1 MTDILIYLNR
11 ASASDR
17 SVEKETVCSAYT
29 PHYRFVFN
37 RLFMN
42 RKTIIV
48 PFPLGEGIGRKYLFL
63 LLFSIFSIS
72 LSAQTYQELSEK
84 AVECVGKDSLA
95 QAEDL
100 LKQALRLEPKNPHNA
115 LLFSNLGLV
124 QRKLGRYNDA
134 VESYTYAL
142 NIAPLAV
149 PILLN
154 RAAIYLEQGM
164 QDKAYVDYCQVMDV
178 DKKNTE
184 ALLMRAYIYMLRR
197 DYKGARLDYQRL
209 LEIDP
214 KNYNGRLGLATLEQ
228 KEGKFRESL
237 DLLNQLLVEFPEDA
251 VLYVARADVER
262 DMKHEDLALVDLDEA
277 IRLAP
282 NSVDAYLLRGD
293 IYLDQKKK
301 SQAKADFEKAIS
313 LGVPPADVHE
323 QMQQCK

>member
-1 MTDILIYLNR
+1 MKRILCYLILLCACHQLQAQTYDELITRALDAARKDSLKQSESLFKQALKMDPANMRNALLFTNLGTVQRRMGKIDDAIDSYSLSLNITPYSVVTLLNR
-11 ASASDR
+11 AS
-17 SVEKETVCSAYT
+17 
-29 PHYRFVFN
+29 
-37 RLFMN
+37 L
-42 RKTIIV
+42 
-48 PFPLGEGIGRKYLFL
+48 
-63 LLFSIFSIS
+63 
-72 LSAQTYQELSEK
+72 
-84 AVECVGKDSLA
+84 
-95 QAEDL
+95 
-100 LKQALRLEPKNPHNA
+100 
-115 LLFSNLGLV
+115 
-124 QRKLGRYNDA
+124 
-134 VESYTYAL
+134 
-142 NIAPLAV
+142 
-149 PILLN
+149 
-154 RAAIYLEQGM
+154 YLEKNLFN
-164 QDKAYVDYCQVMDV
+164 KAYVDYCQVMDV

>member
-1 MTDILIYLNR
+1 
-11 ASASDR
+11 
-17 SVEKETVCSAYT
+17 
-29 PHYRFVFN
+29 
-37 RLFMN
+37 MN

-48 PFPLGEGIGRKYLFL
+48 PFPLEEGIGRKYLFL
-63 LLFSIFSIS
+63 LFFSIFSIF